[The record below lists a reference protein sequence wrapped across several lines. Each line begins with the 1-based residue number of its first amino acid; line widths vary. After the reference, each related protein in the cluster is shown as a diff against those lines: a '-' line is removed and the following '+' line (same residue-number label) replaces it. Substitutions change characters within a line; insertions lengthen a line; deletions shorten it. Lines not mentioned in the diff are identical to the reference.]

1 MARGRAY
8 TPAIAAAQKWVTK
21 LHVAAYRA
29 TEGKIGGRLMNSPV
43 LLLLT
48 TGRKSG
54 KERTTPLLF
63 LRDGVN
69 YIMVASNGGTAGDPA
84 WWLNLQKDPEAIV
97 EIGGRT
103 LRVRAEEVKGE
114 EKRRLWTRLVE
125 MYPLY
130 ESYQQ
135 RTDREIPVILLR
147 PVEGGAT

>member
-29 TEGKIGGRLMNSPV
+29 TEGKIGGRLMSSPV

-97 EIGGRT
+97 EVGGRT

-125 MYPLY
+125 TYPLY
-130 ESYQQ
+130 ESYQR

>member
-97 EIGGRT
+97 EVGGSR

-114 EKRRLWTRLVE
+114 QKRRLWRRLVE

-130 ESYQQ
+130 ESYQR
-135 RTDREIPVILLR
+135 RTDREIPVISLR
-147 PVEGGAT
+147 PVEGGAP

>member
-1 MARGRAY
+1 VARGRAY

-29 TEGKIGGRLMNSPV
+29 TKGKIGGRLMNSPV

-97 EIGGRT
+97 EVGGRT

-130 ESYQQ
+130 ESYQR

>member
-1 MARGRAY
+1 VARGRAY

-29 TEGKIGGRLMNSPV
+29 TEGKIGGRMMNSPV

-54 KERTTPLLF
+54 KERTTPLLY

-84 WWLNLQKDPEAIV
+84 WWLNLQRDPEAIV
-97 EIGGRT
+97 EVGGSR

-114 EKRRLWTRLVE
+114 EKRRLWRRLVE

-130 ESYQQ
+130 ESYQR
-135 RTDREIPVILLR
+135 RTDREIPVISLR
-147 PVEGGAT
+147 PVEGGAP

>member
-29 TEGKIGGRLMNSPV
+29 TEGKIGGRMMNSPV

-54 KERTTPLLF
+54 KERTTPLLY

-84 WWLNLQKDPEAIV
+84 WWLNLQRDPEAIV
-97 EIGGRT
+97 EVGGSR
-103 LRVRAEEVKGE
+103 LHVRAEEVKGE
-114 EKRRLWTRLVE
+114 QKRRLWRRLVE

-130 ESYQQ
+130 ESYQR
-135 RTDREIPVILLR
+135 RTDREIPVISLR
-147 PVEGGAT
+147 PVEGGAP

>member
-1 MARGRAY
+1 VARGRAY

-29 TEGKIGGRLMNSPV
+29 TKGKIGGRLMNSPV

-97 EIGGRT
+97 EVGGRT

-125 MYPLY
+125 TYPLY
-130 ESYQQ
+130 ESYQR

>member
-1 MARGRAY
+1 VARGRPY

-84 WWLNLQKDPEAIV
+84 WWLNLQRDPEAIV
-97 EIGGRT
+97 EVGGSR

-114 EKRRLWTRLVE
+114 QKRRLWRRLVE

-130 ESYQQ
+130 ESYQR
-135 RTDREIPVILLR
+135 RTDREIPVISLR
-147 PVEGGAT
+147 PVEGGAP

>member
-84 WWLNLQKDPEAIV
+84 WWLNLQRDPEAIV
-97 EIGGRT
+97 EVGGSR

-114 EKRRLWTRLVE
+114 QKRRLWRRLVE

-130 ESYQQ
+130 ESYQR
-135 RTDREIPVILLR
+135 RTDREIPVISLR
-147 PVEGGAT
+147 PVEGGAP

>member
-1 MARGRAY
+1 VARGRAY

-29 TEGKIGGRLMNSPV
+29 TEGKIGGRMMNSPI

-54 KERTTPLLF
+54 KDRTTPLLY

-84 WWLNLQKDPEAIV
+84 WWLNLQRDPEAIV
-97 EIGGRT
+97 EVGGSR

-114 EKRRLWTRLVE
+114 QKRRLWRRLVE

-130 ESYQQ
+130 ESYQR
-135 RTDREIPVILLR
+135 RTDREIPVISLR
-147 PVEGGAT
+147 PVEGGAP

>member
-97 EIGGRT
+97 EVGGRT

-130 ESYQQ
+130 ESY
-135 RTDREIPVILLR
+135 
-147 PVEGGAT
+147 

>member
-1 MARGRAY
+1 M
-8 TPAIAAAQKWVTK
+8 
-21 LHVAAYRA
+21 
-29 TEGKIGGRLMNSPV
+29 MNSPV

-97 EIGGRT
+97 EVGGRT

-130 ESYQQ
+130 ESYQR

-147 PVEGGAT
+147 PVDGGAP

>member
-1 MARGRAY
+1 VARGRAY

-69 YIMVASNGGTAGDPA
+69 YIMVASNGGTAGNPA

-97 EIGGRT
+97 EVGGRT

-130 ESYQQ
+130 ESY
-135 RTDREIPVILLR
+135 
-147 PVEGGAT
+147 

>member
-1 MARGRAY
+1 VARGRAY

-97 EIGGRT
+97 EVGGRT

>member
-1 MARGRAY
+1 VARGRAY

-29 TEGKIGGRLMNSPV
+29 TEGKIGGRMMNSPV

-54 KERTTPLLF
+54 KERTTPLLY

-97 EIGGRT
+97 EVGGWT

-114 EKRRLWTRLVE
+114 EKRRLWPRLVE

-130 ESYQQ
+130 ESYQR

-147 PVEGGAT
+147 PVEGGAM

>member
-1 MARGRAY
+1 VY

-29 TEGKIGGRLMNSPV
+29 TKGKIGGRLMNSPV

-54 KERTTPLLF
+54 RERTTPLLF

-97 EIGGRT
+97 EVGGRT

-125 MYPLY
+125 TYPLY
-130 ESYQQ
+130 ESYQR

-147 PVEGGAT
+147 PVEGGAM

>member
-48 TGRKSG
+48 TGRRSG
-54 KERTTPLLF
+54 KERTTPLLY
-63 LRDGVN
+63 LRDGLN

-97 EIGGRT
+97 EVGGRT

-130 ESYQQ
+130 ESYQR

-147 PVEGGAT
+147 PVEGGAP

>member
-1 MARGRAY
+1 VARGRAY

-97 EIGGRT
+97 EVGGRT

-125 MYPLY
+125 TYPLY
-130 ESYQQ
+130 ESYQR

>member
-1 MARGRAY
+1 VARGRAY

-29 TEGKIGGRLMNSPV
+29 TKGKIGGRLMNSPV

-97 EIGGRT
+97 EVGGRT

-114 EKRRLWTRLVE
+114 EKRRLWTRLVAT
-125 MYPLY
+125 YPLY
-130 ESYQQ
+130 ESYQR

>member
-29 TEGKIGGRLMNSPV
+29 TEGKIGGRMMNSPV

-54 KERTTPLLF
+54 KERTTPLLY

-84 WWLNLQKDPEAIV
+84 WWLNLQRDPEAIV
-97 EIGGRT
+97 EVGGRT

-130 ESYQQ
+130 ESYQR
-135 RTDREIPVILLR
+135 RTDREIPVISLR
-147 PVEGGAT
+147 PVEGGAP

>member
-1 MARGRAY
+1 VARGRAY

-29 TEGKIGGRLMNSPV
+29 TEGKIGGRMMNSPV

-54 KERTTPLLF
+54 KERTTPLLY

-84 WWLNLQKDPEAIV
+84 WWLNLQRDPEAIV
-97 EIGGRT
+97 EVGGSR

-114 EKRRLWTRLVE
+114 QKRRLWRRLVE

-130 ESYQQ
+130 ESYRR
-135 RTDREIPVILLR
+135 RTDREIPVISLR
-147 PVEGGAT
+147 PVEGGAP

>member
-97 EIGGRT
+97 EVGGWT

-130 ESYQQ
+130 ESYRR
-135 RTDREIPVILLR
+135 RTDREIPVISLR
-147 PVEGGAT
+147 PVEGGAP

>member
-1 MARGRAY
+1 VARGRAY

-29 TEGKIGGRLMNSPV
+29 TEGKIGGRLMNSPI

-54 KERTTPLLF
+54 KERTTPLLY

-84 WWLNLQKDPEAIV
+84 WWLNLQRDPEAIV
-97 EIGGRT
+97 EVGGSR
-103 LRVRAEEVKGE
+103 LCVRAEEVKGE
-114 EKRRLWTRLVE
+114 QKRRLWRRLVE

-130 ESYQQ
+130 ERYQR
-135 RTDREIPVILLR
+135 RTDREIPVISLR
-147 PVEGGAT
+147 PVEGGAP

>member
-29 TEGKIGGRLMNSPV
+29 TEGKIGGRMMNSPV

-54 KERTTPLLF
+54 KERTTPLLY

-84 WWLNLQKDPEAIV
+84 WWLNLQRDPEAIV
-97 EIGGRT
+97 EVGGSR

-114 EKRRLWTRLVE
+114 QKRRLWRRLVE

-130 ESYQQ
+130 ESYQR

>member
-1 MARGRAY
+1 VARGRAY

-97 EIGGRT
+97 EVGGRT

-114 EKRRLWTRLVE
+114 EKRGLWTRLVE

>member
-1 MARGRAY
+1 VARGRAY

-29 TEGKIGGRLMNSPV
+29 TEGKIGGRLMNSPI

-54 KERTTPLLF
+54 KERTTPLLY

-84 WWLNLQKDPEAIV
+84 WWLNLQRDPEAIV
-97 EIGGRT
+97 EVGGSR
-103 LRVRAEEVKGE
+103 LCVRAEEVKGE
-114 EKRRLWTRLVE
+114 QKRRLWRRLVE

-130 ESYQQ
+130 ESYQR
-135 RTDREIPVILLR
+135 RTDREIPVISLR
-147 PVEGGAT
+147 PVEGGAP

>member
-1 MARGRAY
+1 VARGRAY

-29 TEGKIGGRLMNSPV
+29 TKGKIGGRLMNSPV

-54 KERTTPLLF
+54 RERTTPLLF

-97 EIGGRT
+97 EVGGRT

-125 MYPLY
+125 TYPLY
-130 ESYQQ
+130 ESYQR

>member
-1 MARGRAY
+1 VARGRAY

-29 TEGKIGGRLMNSPV
+29 TEGKIGGRMMNSPV

-54 KERTTPLLF
+54 KERTTPLLY

-84 WWLNLQKDPEAIV
+84 WWLNLQRDPEAIV
-97 EIGGRT
+97 EVGGSR

-114 EKRRLWTRLVE
+114 QKRRLWRRLVE

-130 ESYQQ
+130 ESYQR
-135 RTDREIPVILLR
+135 RTDREIPVISLR
-147 PVEGGAT
+147 PVEGGAP

>member
-29 TEGKIGGRLMNSPV
+29 TEGKIGGRMMNSPV

-54 KERTTPLLF
+54 KERTTPLLY

-84 WWLNLQKDPEAIV
+84 WWLNLQRDPEAIV
-97 EIGGRT
+97 EVGGSR

-114 EKRRLWTRLVE
+114 QKRRLWRRLVE

-130 ESYQQ
+130 ESYQR
-135 RTDREIPVILLR
+135 RTDREIPVISLR
-147 PVEGGAT
+147 PVEGGAP